1 MGKEMIDKF
10 HLLGKYHVLPL
21 SKITFPL
28 YEEMF
33 ALLAHLYR
41 QAGHL
46 LSQPIL
52 QTLLTLIVQ
61 GTCELCP
68 EQAAIKEV
76 PGSRHF
82 QQYRRFIRLVHAFY
96 PQQHQVAFYAG
107 EMNVKS
113 AALCRLVKKESGRTA
128 MEIINSTL
136 IMDAKTQLRTCEA
149 PVKDIALNL
158 GFNNAAFFNKF
169 FKAISGCILPM
180 IAPMAAGG
188 IIKGVLTILT
198 TFGVLT
204 SDNGIYLI
212 LYAAAD
218 ALMYFMPIIVGSS
231 AGKVFGM
238 NPYTAAVIGAAML
251 YPKLAA
257 FVGAEETLTFFGL
270 KVTMLD
276 YSQTLLPILLAVF
289 VASWIEKAAKKIIPQ
304 MLQLMFV
311 PTVVLVITLPLTLL
325 VVGPVMTG
333 VSNALAT
340 GVNALYNAVP
350 VVCGGV
356 LGAFWQL
363 FVMMGVHA
371 AMIPIILNNLTTLGY
386 CPVNAILGLTV
397 WALAGVALGYAL
409 KVKDGETRA
418 TAFGTMASALCG
430 ITEPVLFGVTMK
442 IRTNMI
448 AAMAGGGVGS
458 FFMGLMNTKNYSGGS
473 PGLLTLP
480 SYIGLDTPM
489 ANFYYACA
497 GAAIAFVV
505 AFIVSFVLFRDEKK
519 N

>member
-1 MGKEMIDKF
+1 MKCQLCQVFVRILEDVKEKENKIMARKDYDQFADELIAAVGGKENIVSVTNCMTRLRF
-10 HLLGKYHVLPL
+10 VLADE
-21 SKITFPL
+21 SIVKDDEVKKIKGV
-28 YEEMF
+28 MSVV
-33 ALLAHLYR
+33 HG
-41 QAGHL
+41 AG
-46 LSQPIL
+46 QYQIPI
-52 QTLLTLIVQ
+52 
-61 GTCELCP
+61 GTYVSDLCP
-68 EQAAIKEV
+68 VVKAKLGLTEDAMAAGKAKAESMRV
-76 PGSRHF
+76 
-82 QQYRRFIRLVHAFY
+82 
-96 PQQHQVAFYAG
+96 
-107 EMNVKS
+107 
-113 AALCRLVKKESGRTA
+113 VKKDS
-128 MEIINSTL
+128 
-136 IMDAKTQLRTCEA
+136 
-149 PVKDIALNL
+149 
-158 GFNNAAFFNKF
+158 FFNKF

-188 IIKGVLTILT
+188 IIKGFLTILT

-218 ALMYFMPIIVGSS
+218 ALMYFMPIIVGFS

-276 YSQTLLPILLAVF
+276 YSQTMLPILLAVF

-325 VVGPVMTG
+325 VVGPVMAG

-363 FVMMGVHA
+363 FVMMGVHSA
-371 AMIPIILNNLTTLGY
+371 ILPIILNNLTTLGY

-448 AAMAGGGVGS
+448 AAMAGGGVSG

-489 ANFYYACA
+489 TNFYYACA